1 MHIGLEVEKKMIK
14 MIQQK
19 KNDTTAMAT
28 AINEIYI
35 EWWHDNCFLVGDRTL
50 VGRGEG
56 GIMKIKFLD
65 PGGLNPSPQE
75 GKLWGGSW
83 TAVPTMVV

>member
-1 MHIGLEVEKKMIK
+1 MHIGLEVENKMIK

-35 EWWHDNCFLVGDRTL
+35 EWWHGNCFLVGDKTL
-50 VGRGEG
+50 VGRGVNFCGGEG
-56 GIMKIKFLD
+56 
-65 PGGLNPSPQE
+65 E
-75 GKLWGGSW
+75 EVLWK
-83 TAVPTMVV
+83 

>member
-35 EWWHDNCFLVGDRTL
+35 EWWHGNCFLVGDKTL
-50 VGRGEG
+50 VGRGVNFCGGEG
-56 GIMKIKFLD
+56 
-65 PGGLNPSPQE
+65 E
-75 GKLWGGSW
+75 EALWK
-83 TAVPTMVV
+83 

>member
-35 EWWHDNCFLVGDRTL
+35 E
-50 VGRGEG
+50 
-56 GIMKIKFLD
+56 
-65 PGGLNPSPQE
+65 
-75 GKLWGGSW
+75 
-83 TAVPTMVV
+83 

>member
-19 KNDTTAMAT
+19 KNDTTAMAP

-35 EWWHDNCFLVGDRTL
+35 E
-50 VGRGEG
+50 
-56 GIMKIKFLD
+56 
-65 PGGLNPSPQE
+65 
-75 GKLWGGSW
+75 
-83 TAVPTMVV
+83 

>member
-19 KNDTTAMAT
+19 KNDTAAMAT

-35 EWWHDNCFLVGDRTL
+35 EWWHGNCFLVGDKTL
-50 VGRGEG
+50 VGRGVNFCGGEG
-56 GIMKIKFLD
+56 
-65 PGGLNPSPQE
+65 E
-75 GKLWGGSW
+75 EVLWK
-83 TAVPTMVV
+83 